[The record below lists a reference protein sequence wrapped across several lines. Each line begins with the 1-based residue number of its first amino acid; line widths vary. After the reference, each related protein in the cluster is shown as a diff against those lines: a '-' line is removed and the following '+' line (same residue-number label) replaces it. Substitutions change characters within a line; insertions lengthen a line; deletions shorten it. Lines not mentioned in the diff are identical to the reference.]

1 MKYEVNNILD
11 IATYHHDNKTGIK
24 LLVRISDNRY
34 CKITVPEID
43 FNKASL
49 EEVTQDSYTISD
61 EPWHKTIKIMQGI
74 TKDEIVIPIQ
84 EDPNTH
90 QLFTVEDWDK

>member
-24 LLVRISDNRY
+24 LLVRASDNRY

>member
-24 LLVRISDNRY
+24 LLVRTSDNRY

-90 QLFTVEDWDK
+90 QLFTVEGWDK